1 MPFTE
6 EHIMRIASEA
16 AIHAENQAV
25 DDAANRAAAK
35 VSLQRAEV
43 NAVVAEAVKQTLIQ
57 IGVDTSDP
65 SAMQRDFQH
74 LRQWRESGDS
84 LRDKGMLAILGI
96 FLSGLAALLVMG
108 VREWMHR

>member
-1 MPFTE
+1 MMPLTE
-6 EHIMRIASEA
+6 LQVERIATAA
-16 AIHAENQAV
+16 AIHAAKQAV

-35 VSLQRAEV
+35 VSLQRAEFI
-43 NAVVAEAVKQTLIQ
+43 AEAVKQTLIQ
-57 IGVDTSDP
+57 LGVDTSDP
-65 SAMQRDFQH
+65 IAMQRDFQH

-108 VREWMHR
+108 VREWIHR